1 MRNHMKVVYAS
12 NDHYVRHMGTSMYSL
27 FDRNRD
33 AQAITVYVLS
43 VNLSEENKEK
53 LQVIAQEF
61 GRDMVMIEIGNVH
74 DRFDYEIN
82 TGGFD
87 ISTMSRLFMGE
98 LLPGETDR
106 VLYLDCDTVVLQ
118 SLKHLWNT
126 DLGNCIV
133 GAVMEPTIYPVVKEA
148 IDLKKQDPYFNA
160 GVLLVDLEQWRAE
173 GIQEKLVS
181 FHKEKGGC
189 LFANDQDT
197 INGVLKGRIKPLMP
211 RYNFFTNYRYFS
223 YGELVSLSETYQEV
237 PKKELELAKKHPF
250 IVHYMGDERPWV
262 AGNWNHYRRAYEQY
276 LNQTPWRG
284 FPKETGKKLY
294 MAAYHAMN
302 YLTAVCPKAR
312 RMISRRF
319 GMNVVNARK
328 H

>member
-1 MRNHMKVVYAS
+1 
-12 NDHYVRHMGTSMYSL
+12 
-27 FDRNRD
+27 
-33 AQAITVYVLS
+33 
-43 VNLSEENKEK
+43 
-53 LQVIAQEF
+53 
-61 GRDMVMIEIGNVH
+61 
-74 DRFDYEIN
+74 
-82 TGGFD
+82 
-87 ISTMSRLFMGE
+87 
-98 LLPGETDR
+98 
-106 VLYLDCDTVVLQ
+106 
-118 SLKHLWNT
+118 
-126 DLGNCIV
+126 
-133 GAVMEPTIYPVVKEA
+133 
-148 IDLKKQDPYFNA
+148 
-160 GVLLVDLEQWRAE
+160 
-173 GIQEKLVS
+173 
-181 FHKEKGGC
+181 
-189 LFANDQDT
+189 
-197 INGVLKGRIKPLMP
+197 MP

-237 PKKELELAKKHPF
+237 PKKELELAKTHPF

-312 RMISRRF
+312 RMISRGF

>member
-1 MRNHMKVVYAS
+1 MRNHMNVVYAS
-12 NDHYVRHMGTSMYSL
+12 NDNYVRHMGTSIYSL

-33 AQAITVYVLS
+33 MQAITVYVLS
-43 VNLSEENKEK
+43 VNLSGENKDR
-53 LQVIAQEF
+53 LQAITREF
-61 GRDMVMIEIGNVH
+61 GREIVILEIGNVH
-74 DRFDYEIN
+74 DRFDYDIN

-98 LLPGETDR
+98 LLPEEVDR

-126 DLGNCIV
+126 DLGSCIV

-148 IDLKKQDPYFNA
+148 IDLKEQDPYFNA
-160 GVLLVDLEQWRAE
+160 GVLLADLRQWRAE
-173 GIQEKLVS
+173 EIQEKLVA

-197 INGVLKGRIKPLMP
+197 INGVLKGRIRPLMP

-223 YGELVSLSETYQEV
+223 YKELVSLSGTYLAVSEE
-237 PKKELELAKKHPF
+237 ELKLAKKHPS

-262 AGNWNHYRRAYEQY
+262 AGNRNHYRLAYERY
-276 LNQTPWRG
+276 LERTPWRG
-284 FPKETGKKLY
+284 TPKEKGKELY

-302 YLTAVCPKAR
+302 YLTAVCPRAR
-312 RMISRRF
+312 RAISRRF
-319 GMNVVNARK
+319 GMEVVNARK
-328 H
+328 Q